1 MGNTKITKVGIF
13 VALALAG
20 GVNYFSFSDMGN
32 NIDNH
37 VIEPIKISMEKS
49 RIAEEK
55 AEKEKEEKEKIDAEI
70 KAKRLEKQLAKQ
82 KEETQRIARLLQE
95 KAEQNKKIIEDMN
108 KVKNTPVAPIINYSI
123 PSSNNGNNATYMTA
137 FGISTAAETVKK
149 MDAINPE
156 NYIIYKNLNGG
167 AVFATLKIDVDSR
180 KEYTGLT
187 PDVNNNYTQIM
198 VSQSGQQYLLEDRC
212 RTLGNDLNWLKII
225 PDSPSVLSKSNQIC
239 SLLPVVD
246 KDNKVEVNSVS
257 ISDNV
262 IKQSDSKDDLNN
274 VGGLTNDDIK
284 RSLDFNRYKNIVSQS
299 RNYYSSGGKSG
310 NITFQVN
317 NNGFVDS
324 AIGNDKGISLTKL
337 NEYYNSIMIS
347 SDRREI
353 LVYNKLCPINFES
366 KNVIVKMSDSEN
378 NEQYF
383 IGNDKGLITSEC
395 AVLPLIKSQ
404 D

>member
-55 AEKEKEEKEKIDAEI
+55 AEKEKEEKKKIDAEI

-239 SLLPVVD
+239 SLLPVIDKEGQENVKVAVD
-246 KDNKVEVNSVS
+246 EDVVAKTPIDENGN
-257 ISDNV
+257 I
-262 IKQSDSKDDLNN
+262 
-274 VGGLTNDDIK
+274 TNDDIA
-284 RSLDFNRYKNIVSQS
+284 RSLDFSRYKNILSQS
-299 RNYYSSGGKSG
+299 RNYYSYGGKSG
-310 NITFQVN
+310 NISFNT
-317 NNGFVDS
+317 NNGFVVS
-324 AIGNDKGISLTKL
+324 ATDTNNGNIVNKL
-337 NEYYNSIMIS
+337 N
-347 SDRREI
+347 
-353 LVYNKLCPINFES
+353 
-366 KNVIVKMSDSEN
+366 
-378 NEQYF
+378 
-383 IGNDKGLITSEC
+383 ITT
-395 AVLPLIKSQ
+395 L
-404 D
+404 

>member
-1 MGNTKITKVGIF
+1 MGNTKITKIGIV

-49 RIAEEK
+49 RIADAK
-55 AEKEKEEKEKIDAEI
+55 AEKEKEEKRKAAEEI
-70 KAKRLEKQLAKQ
+70 KSRKLERQLAK
-82 KEETQRIARLLQE
+82 LQQE
-95 KAEQNKKIIEDMN
+95 NKAIAEQNNLMNKKIIEDMN
-108 KVKNTPVAPIINYSI
+108 KARNTPVTPVINYTI
-123 PSSNNGNNATYMTA
+123 PSQNNGNNATYMTA
-137 FGISTAAETVKK
+137 FGVSTSAETVKT

-167 AVFATLKIDVDSR
+167 AVFATLEMNADSR

-187 PDVNNNYTQIM
+187 PDVNSKYTQIM

-246 KDNKVEVNSVS
+246 KDNKESVR
-257 ISDNV
+257 IVDDNV
-262 IKQSDSKDDLNN
+262 VTSKVINDIKP
-274 VGGLTNDDIK
+274 TRDDIN
-284 RSLDFNRYKNIVSQS
+284 RNLDFSRYKNMVDQS
-299 RNYYSSGGKSG
+299 KNYYSFGGKAG
-310 NITFQVN
+310 NVKFNIEDGIVISATGGDENVVRN
-317 NNGFVDS
+317 NL
-324 AIGNDKGISLTKL
+324 ND
-337 NEYYNSIMIS
+337 YYNSVMIAS
-347 SDRREI
+347 NSQNMF
-353 LVYNKLCPINFES
+353 LYNKLCPISFAQ
-366 KNVIVKMSDSEN
+366 KNTIVKMSDADN

>member
-55 AEKEKEEKEKIDAEI
+55 AEKEKEEKKKIDAEI

-156 NYIIYKNLNGG
+156 NYIIYKNLNGS

-198 VSQSGQQYLLEDRC
+198 VSQSGQQYLL
-212 RTLGNDLNWLKII
+212 
-225 PDSPSVLSKSNQIC
+225 
-239 SLLPVVD
+239 
-246 KDNKVEVNSVS
+246 
-257 ISDNV
+257 
-262 IKQSDSKDDLNN
+262 
-274 VGGLTNDDIK
+274 
-284 RSLDFNRYKNIVSQS
+284 
-299 RNYYSSGGKSG
+299 
-310 NITFQVN
+310 
-317 NNGFVDS
+317 
-324 AIGNDKGISLTKL
+324 
-337 NEYYNSIMIS
+337 
-347 SDRREI
+347 
-353 LVYNKLCPINFES
+353 
-366 KNVIVKMSDSEN
+366 
-378 NEQYF
+378 
-383 IGNDKGLITSEC
+383 
-395 AVLPLIKSQ
+395 
-404 D
+404 

>member
-55 AEKEKEEKEKIDAEI
+55 AEKEKEEKKKIDAEI

-156 NYIIYKNLNGG
+156 NYIIYKNLNGS

-239 SLLPVVD
+239 SLLPVIDKEGQENVKVAVD
-246 KDNKVEVNSVS
+246 EDVVAKTPIDENGN
-257 ISDNV
+257 I
-262 IKQSDSKDDLNN
+262 
-274 VGGLTNDDIK
+274 TNDDIA
-284 RSLDFNRYKNIVSQS
+284 RSLDFSRYKNILSQS
-299 RNYYSSGGKSG
+299 RNYYSYGGKSG
-310 NITFQVN
+310 NISFNT
-317 NNGFVDS
+317 NNGFVVS
-324 AIGNDKGISLTKL
+324 ATDTNNGNIVNKL
-337 NEYYNSIMIS
+337 NEYYNSVMIS
-347 SDRREI
+347 SNRREV
-353 LVYNKLCPINFES
+353 LVYNKLCPINFSS
-366 KNVIVKMSDSEN
+366 KNVIVKMGDDDN

-383 IGNDKGLITSEC
+383 ISDERGFINNEC
-395 AVLPLIKSQ
+395 AVLPFIKSGE
-404 D
+404 

>member
-55 AEKEKEEKEKIDAEI
+55 AEKEKEEKKKIDAEI

-156 NYIIYKNLNGG
+156 NYIIYKNLNGS

-239 SLLPVVD
+239 SLLPVIDKEGQENVKVAVD
-246 KDNKVEVNSVS
+246 EDVVAKTPINKNGN
-257 ISDNV
+257 I
-262 IKQSDSKDDLNN
+262 
-274 VGGLTNDDIK
+274 TNDDIS
-284 RSLDFNRYKNIVSQS
+284 RSLDFSRYKNILSQS
-299 RNYYSSGGKSG
+299 RNYYSYGGKSG
-310 NITFQVN
+310 NISFNT
-317 NNGFVDS
+317 NNGFVVS
-324 AIGNDKGISLTKL
+324 ATDTNNGNIVNKL
-337 NEYYNSIMIS
+337 NEYYNSVMIS
-347 SDRREI
+347 SNRREV
-353 LVYNKLCPINFES
+353 LVYNKLCPINFSS
-366 KNVIVKMSDSEN
+366 KNVIVKMGDDDN

-383 IGNDKGLITSEC
+383 ISDERGFINSEC
-395 AVLPLIKSQ
+395 AVLPFIKSGE
-404 D
+404 